1 MSSGAI
7 ADIHATQLGLECN
20 MRFDDTLSKLVIAA
34 LGADAGMEIL
44 DTLTIDPAVTGDGD
58 MVSRATVAMALNAV
72 LMHGLLER
80 VPTGAAYV
88 ADRRRVGQRITFDH
102 GALRTVRFF
111 DGPTGALPAGEK
123 AFTRIL
129 EPLGYRIAGVYPLAR
144 LKMTGRAYAHAD
156 HAETIPQ
163 FFVSELHVE
172 DFSATFH
179 DAAVRVFA
187 TSRDPLTAEA
197 RTLLERL
204 AAQGAAP
211 LWLAIDGLPSLVAA
225 FGCQHDMPAEADYR
239 LLLAESVEAA
249 WIATEGNAFN
259 HVTDRVCDVDA
270 LAVGQSALGRP
281 MKDTVEVSIN
291 GRVRQTAFKADPV
304 ERRFRAVDGGEIS
317 MTVPG
322 SFYEF
327 ITRDTLTGA
336 NGRPML
342 DLTFDSGNA
351 QGIFKMT
358 AAA

>member
-1 MSSGAI
+1 MPF
-7 ADIHATQLGLECN
+7 N
-20 MRFDDTLSKLVIAA
+20 DTLSRLVIAT

-58 MVSRATVAMALNAV
+58 VVSRATVAMALNAV

-88 ADRRRVGQRITFDH
+88 ADRRRAGQRITFDH
-102 GALRTVRFF
+102 GALRTVRFM
-111 DGPTGALPAGEK
+111 DGPTGALPAGER

-129 EPLGYRIAGVYPLAR
+129 EPLGYRIAGVYPLGQ
-144 LKMTGRAYAHAD
+144 LKMTGRAYVHAD

-172 DFSATFH
+172 EFSREFH
-179 DAAVRVFA
+179 YAAVRVFG

-204 AAQGAAP
+204 AAHGSAP
-211 LWLAIDGLPSLVAA
+211 LWLAVDGLPALVAA
-225 FGCQHDMPAEADYR
+225 FGRQHDMPAEADYR
-239 LLLAESVEAA
+239 LLLAESAEAA

-259 HVTDRVCDVDA
+259 HVTDRVGDVEA
-270 LAVGQSALGRP
+270 LAAEQKALGRP
-281 MKDTVEVSIN
+281 MKDAVEISTN
-291 GRVRQTAFKADPV
+291 GRVLQTAFKADPV
-304 ERRFRAVDGGEIS
+304 KRRLRTESGEAELV
-317 MTVPG
+317 VPG

-327 ITRDTLTGA
+327 ISRDSFTAA
-336 NGRPML
+336 NGRRTL

-358 AAA
+358 AAGGR

>member
-1 MSSGAI
+1 MPF
-7 ADIHATQLGLECN
+7 N
-20 MRFDDTLSKLVIAA
+20 DTLSKLVIAT

-44 DTLTIDPAVTGDGD
+44 DTLTIDPAVTGEDD
-58 MVSRATVAMALNAV
+58 IVSRATVAMALSAV

-88 ADRRRVGQRITFDH
+88 ADRRRAGHRITFDH
-102 GALRTVRFF
+102 GALRTVRFLE
-111 DGPTGALPAGEK
+111 GPTGALPAGER

-129 EPLGYRIAGVYPLAR
+129 EPLGYRIAGVYPLGQ

-172 DFSATFH
+172 EFSPEFH
-179 DAAVRVFA
+179 DAAVRVFGM
-187 TSRDPLTAEA
+187 SRDPLTAEA

-204 AAQGAAP
+204 SSQGWAP
-211 LWLAIDGLPSLVAA
+211 LWLAVDGLPALAAA
-225 FGCQHDMPAEADYR
+225 FGRQHDLPAEADYR
-239 LLLAESVEAA
+239 LLLAESAEAA
-249 WIATEGNAFN
+249 WIATEGSAFN
-259 HVTDRVCDVDA
+259 HVTDRVGDVEA
-270 LAVGQSALGRP
+270 LAAEQKALGRP
-281 MKDTVEVSIN
+281 MKDKVEVSTN

-304 ERRFRAVDGGEIS
+304 TRRLRTESGE
-317 MTVPG
+317 TELVVPG

-327 ITRDTLTGA
+327 ITRDSFAGA
-336 NGRPML
+336 NGRRML

-358 AAA
+358 AVGGR

>member
-1 MSSGAI
+1 MPF
-7 ADIHATQLGLECN
+7 N
-20 MRFDDTLSKLVIAA
+20 DTLSKLVIAT

-58 MVSRATVAMALNAV
+58 VVSRATVAMALNAV

-88 ADRRRVGQRITFDH
+88 ADRRRAGQRITFDH
-102 GALRTVRFF
+102 GALRTVRFM
-111 DGPTGALPAGEK
+111 DGPTGALPAGER

-129 EPLGYRIAGVYPLAR
+129 EPLGYRIAGVYPLGQ
-144 LKMTGRAYAHAD
+144 LKMTGRAYVHAD

-172 DFSATFH
+172 EFSPAFH
-179 DAAVRVFA
+179 DAAVRVFGS
-187 TSRDPLTAEA
+187 SRDPLTAEA

-204 AAQGAAP
+204 SSQGWAP
-211 LWLAIDGLPSLVAA
+211 MWLAVDGLPALAA
-225 FGCQHDMPAEADYR
+225 TFGRQHDMPAEADYR
-239 LLLAESVEAA
+239 LLLAESAEAA

-259 HVTDRVCDVDA
+259 HVTDRVGDVEA
-270 LAVGQSALGRP
+270 LAVEQKALGRP
-281 MKDTVEVSIN
+281 MKDEVEISTN
-291 GRVRQTAFKADPV
+291 GRVLQTAFKADPV
-304 ERRFRAVDGGEIS
+304 NRRLRTESGE
-317 MTVPG
+317 TELVVPG

-327 ITRDTLTGA
+327 ISRDSFTAA
-336 NGRPML
+336 NGRRTL

-358 AAA
+358 ATGGR

>member
-1 MSSGAI
+1 MP
-7 ADIHATQLGLECN
+7 
-20 MRFDDTLSKLVIAA
+20 FDDTLSKLVIAV

-44 DTLTIDPAVTGDGD
+44 DTLTIDPAVTDDGD
-58 MVSRATVAMALNAV
+58 MVSRATVAMALNAA

-88 ADRRRVGQRITFDH
+88 MDRRRAGRRISFDH
-102 GALRTVRFF
+102 GALRTVRLA
-111 DGPTGALPAGEK
+111 DGPTGALPAGER

-129 EPLGYRIAGVYPLAR
+129 EPLGYRIAGVYPLSR
-144 LKMTGRAYAHAD
+144 LKMTGRAYAHLD

-172 DFSATFH
+172 DFSPAFQ
-179 DAAVRVFA
+179 DAAVRVFG

-204 AAQGAAP
+204 AQHGEAP

-225 FGCQHDMPAEADYR
+225 FSCQHDMPAEADYR
-239 LLLAESVEAA
+239 LLLAESAEGA

-259 HVTDRVCDVDA
+259 HVTDRVCNVET
-270 LAVGQSALGRP
+270 LAVAQKALGRP
-281 MKDTVEVSIN
+281 MKDEVEISTN
-291 GRVRQTAFKADPV
+291 GRVRQTAFKADLV
-304 ERRFRAVDGGEIS
+304 ERRFRAEGGEMS

-327 ITRDTLTGA
+327 ITRDTVTGPD
-336 NGRPML
+336 GRPVF
-342 DLTFDSGNA
+342 DLTFDSANA
-351 QGIFKMT
+351 QGIFRMT